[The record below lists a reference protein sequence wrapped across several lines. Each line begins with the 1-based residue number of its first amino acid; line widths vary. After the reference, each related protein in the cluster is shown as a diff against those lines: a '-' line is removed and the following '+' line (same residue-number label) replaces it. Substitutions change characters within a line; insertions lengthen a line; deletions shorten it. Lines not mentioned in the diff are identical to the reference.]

1 MICPSCH
8 TENRDGAKFCDEC
21 GAKLPRAAFEQIE
34 GAEPAQASDLTDS
47 EDIIEGIA
55 DCDTQDPA
63 LDGDGEEAQF
73 NAKTEKAAEDGVAS
87 DSASDSNESILTY
100 SDREDEEADVADDA
114 QTSDSASKDAED
126 KVSCQ
131 EEATQKDA
139 VDACNLDI
147 ATETD
152 VAEQQGPCEDDR
164 EACLDAEGRSI
175 NNGDSVDDVAHQRT
189 HVLDLPDI
197 RNLAFESEK
206 TQTLGP
212 KPASPAI
219 KSGWEPDLSGFDEFL
234 VYPGYVPPK
243 AAWHSGDTMQMPRIT
258 DADLSQQKD
267 FIAPD
272 PNKKKRDRKKKKA
285 EKAKACESQQQSI
298 GHVKEAEQPAAKP
311 EKEQPKHAETEAKPV
326 VSEKKPKD
334 DKKPESKSKRFHGS
348 KIAAIVALV
357 VVLAAGAA
365 AGVTYQMEMWGGKV
379 VPDVTGMTQADA
391 TYMLQN
397 KGFTVRSTTVPSD
410 STEGLVLLM
419 DPGAGARQEEGA
431 EVVIHVSISRTVP
444 KVVGSSQ
451 DSALKALSDNGFE
464 NVDVQL
470 ERSDEPE
477 GTVLSVSPEEGQ
489 KAKASTGITLKVAQA
504 YTVPD
509 VSGMSYNEAVQ
520 AIKDAGLSSTAV
532 YVYSET
538 ASEGAIMGVEPAAGS
553 KVPSDTVVVISLAKS
568 RASELTAAARSY
580 LASTTLTASDG
591 SSFTV
596 SSVDSVSY
604 QGNDTVAFT
613 ASGKASKSVTV
624 LGQTISVAGDSKQV
638 SGTVTFDSSN
648 NVASVSF
655 K

>member
-47 EDIIEGIA
+47 EDIIEDNA

-87 DSASDSNESILTY
+87 DSASDSNESILTC

-114 QTSDSASKDAED
+114 QTSDSASKDAVD
-126 KVSCQ
+126 KVSGQ

-164 EACLDAEGRSI
+164 EACLDAEGQSI

-311 EKEQPKHAETEAKPV
+311 EKEQPKHAEKETKPV
-326 VSEKKPKD
+326 VSETKSKD
-334 DKKPESKSKRFHGS
+334 DKKPESKCKRLPGS
-348 KIAAIVALV
+348 KIGAIVALV
-357 VVLAAGAA
+357 VVLAAGVAG
-365 AGVTYQMEMWGGKV
+365 GVTYQMELWGGKI

-397 KGFTVRSTTVPSD
+397 KGFAVRSTTVPSD

-431 EVVIHVSISRTVP
+431 EVVIHVSTSRTVP

-477 GTVLSVSPEEGQ
+477 GTVLSISPEEGE

-520 AIKDAGLSSTAV
+520 AIKEAGLSSTAV

-553 KVPSDTVVVISLAKS
+553 KVPSDTVVVVSLAKS

-580 LASTTLTASDG
+580 LSSTTLTASDG

-596 SSVDSVSY
+596 SSVDNVSY

-638 SGTVTFDSSN
+638 SGTVSFDSSN

>member
-34 GAEPAQASDLTDS
+34 GAEPAQALNMIDDEETTEDETVPDTHGADPEAAEAADGGRDGEDGDSEAIVRLDASTSDEDS
-47 EDIIEGIA
+47 EDA
-55 DCDTQDPA
+55 
-63 LDGDGEEAQF
+63 GDIVCSNEE
-73 NAKTEKAAEDGVAS
+73 TAAED
-87 DSASDSNESILTY
+87 
-100 SDREDEEADVADDA
+100 ADDA
-114 QTSDSASKDAED
+114 GSS
-126 KVSCQ
+126 
-131 EEATQKDA
+131 
-139 VDACNLDI
+139 DI
-147 ATETD
+147 AMQDDPQSRQDEIESYQE
-152 VAEQQGPCEDDR
+152 AEQDAADQLGGSQG
-164 EACLDAEGRSI
+164 DADE
-175 NNGDSVDDVAHQRT
+175 VAHQRT

-285 EKAKACESQQQSI
+285 EKAKAFESQQHNQEDP
-298 GHVKEAEQPAAKP
+298 KETQQPAAKL
-311 EKEQPKHAETEAKPV
+311 EKEHPKHAEKETKPV
-326 VSEKKPKD
+326 VSETKSKD
-334 DKKPESKSKRFHGS
+334 DKKPESKSKRLPGS

-357 VVLAAGAA
+357 VVLAAGVAG
-365 AGVTYQMEMWGGKV
+365 GVTYQMELWGGKI

-397 KGFTVRSTTVPSD
+397 KGFAVRSTTVPSD

-419 DPGAGARQEEGA
+419 DPGAGARQQEGA
-431 EVVIHVSISRTVP
+431 EVVIHVSTSRTVP

-470 ERSDEPE
+470 ERSDDPE
-477 GTVLSVSPEEGQ
+477 GTVLSVSPEEGE

-509 VSGMSYNEAVQ
+509 VSGMSYNQAVQ

-538 ASEGAIMGVEPAAGS
+538 ASEGAIMDVEPAAGS

-568 RASELTAAARSY
+568 RATELTAAARSY
-580 LASTTLTASDG
+580 LTSTTLTASDG

-613 ASGKASKSVTV
+613 ASGKASKSVSV
-624 LGQTISVAGDSKQV
+624 LGQTISVAGNSKQV
-638 SGTVTFDSSN
+638 SGTITFDSSN

>member
-34 GAEPAQASDLTDS
+34 GAEPAQALNIIDDEEPAEDEAVPDMHEADAENAEAADGGQDGEDVDSGAVVQLDDALASDDDTEDAGDTACSNEEAVGEDAIDADS
-47 EDIIEGIA
+47 SDIA
-55 DCDTQDPA
+55 MQDDTQPQQDVTESSQEVEEDA
-63 LDGDGEEAQF
+63 ANQSEGSHGDA
-73 NAKTEKAAEDGVAS
+73 
-87 DSASDSNESILTY
+87 
-100 SDREDEEADVADDA
+100 
-114 QTSDSASKDAED
+114 
-126 KVSCQ
+126 
-131 EEATQKDA
+131 
-139 VDACNLDI
+139 
-147 ATETD
+147 
-152 VAEQQGPCEDDR
+152 
-164 EACLDAEGRSI
+164 
-175 NNGDSVDDVAHQRT
+175 DDVAHQRT

-272 PNKKKRDRKKKKA
+272 PNKKKRDRKKKKT
-285 EKAKACESQQQSI
+285 EKTKACESQQHNQENS
-298 GHVKEAEQPAAKP
+298 KQTQPAAAQP
-311 EKEQPKHAETEAKPV
+311 EKEQPKHAEKETKPV
-326 VSEKKPKD
+326 VSETKSKD
-334 DKKPESKSKRFHGS
+334 DKKPESKSKRLPGS

-357 VVLAAGAA
+357 VVLAAGVAG
-365 AGVTYQMEMWGGKV
+365 GVTYQMELWGGKV

-419 DPGAGARQEEGA
+419 DPGAGARQQEGA
-431 EVVIHVSISRTVP
+431 EVVIHVSTSRTVP

-477 GTVLSVSPEEGQ
+477 GTVLSVSPEEGE
-489 KAKASTGITLKVAQA
+489 KAKASTSITLKVAQA

-509 VSGMSYNEAVQ
+509 VSGMSYNQAVQ

-580 LASTTLTASDG
+580 LTSTTLTASDG

-613 ASGKASKSVTV
+613 ASGKASKSVSV
-624 LGQTISVAGDSKQV
+624 LGQTISVAGNSKQV
-638 SGTVTFDSSN
+638 SGTITFDSSN

>member
-47 EDIIEGIA
+47 EDIIEDIA

-87 DSASDSNESILTY
+87 DSASDSNESILTC

-114 QTSDSASKDAED
+114 QTSDSASKDAVD
-126 KVSCQ
+126 KVSGQ

-285 EKAKACESQQQSI
+285 EKAKACESQQHNQEDS
-298 GHVKEAEQPAAKP
+298 KETQPPAATP
-311 EKEQPKHAETEAKPV
+311 EKEHPKHAEKETKPV
-326 VSEKKPKD
+326 VSETKSKD
-334 DKKPESKSKRFHGS
+334 DKKPESKCKRLPGS
-348 KIAAIVALV
+348 KIGAIVALV
-357 VVLAAGAA
+357 VVLAAGVAG
-365 AGVTYQMEMWGGKV
+365 GVTYQMELWGGKI

-397 KGFTVRSTTVPSD
+397 KGFAVRSTTVPSD

-553 KVPSDTVVVISLAKS
+553 KVPSDTVVVVSLAKS

-580 LASTTLTASDG
+580 LSSTTLTASDG

-596 SSVDSVSY
+596 SSVDNVSY

>member
-34 GAEPAQASDLTDS
+34 GAVPAQALSIIDNEEPT
-47 EDIIEGIA
+47 EDEAVPDMHEA
-55 DCDTQDPA
+55 DA
-63 LDGDGEEAQF
+63 ESAEAADGGQDGEDVDCGAVVQLDD
-73 NAKTEKAAEDGVAS
+73 ALAS
-87 DSASDSNESILTY
+87 D
-100 SDREDEEADVADDA
+100 EDADDA
-114 QTSDSASKDAED
+114 SDMACSNEETAAGDAD
-126 KVSCQ
+126 
-131 EEATQKDA
+131 DA
-139 VDACNLDI
+139 DSSDI
-147 ATETD
+147 AMQDDSQPQQD
-152 VAEQQGPCEDDR
+152 VAESSA
-164 EACLDAEGRSI
+164 EAEQDAANQFEGSH
-175 NNGDSVDDVAHQRT
+175 GDADDVAHQRT

-285 EKAKACESQQQSI
+285 EKAKAFESQQHNQEDP
-298 GHVKEAEQPAAKP
+298 KETQPPAAKL
-311 EKEQPKHAETEAKPV
+311 EKEHPKHAEKETKPV
-326 VSEKKPKD
+326 VSETKSKD
-334 DKKPESKSKRFHGS
+334 DKKPESKSKRLPGS

-357 VVLAAGAA
+357 VVLVAGVAG
-365 AGVTYQMEMWGGKV
+365 GVTYQMELWGGKI

-397 KGFTVRSTTVPSD
+397 KGFAVRSTTVPSD

-419 DPGAGARQEEGA
+419 DPGAGARQQEGA
-431 EVVIHVSISRTVP
+431 EVVIHVSTSRTVP

-451 DSALKALSDNGFE
+451 DGALKALSDNGFE

-477 GTVLSVSPEEGQ
+477 GTVLSISPEEGE

-553 KVPSDTVVVISLAKS
+553 KVPSDTVVVVSLAKS

-580 LASTTLTASDG
+580 LTSTTLTASDG

-613 ASGKASKSVTV
+613 ASGKASKSVSV
-624 LGQTISVAGDSKQV
+624 LGQTISVAGNSKQV
-638 SGTVTFDSSN
+638 SGTITFDSSN

>member
-34 GAEPAQASDLTDS
+34 GAEPAQALNIIDDEELT
-47 EDIIEGIA
+47 EDEAVPDMHEA
-55 DCDTQDPA
+55 DA
-63 LDGDGEEAQF
+63 ENAEAADGGQDGEDVDSGAVVQLDD
-73 NAKTEKAAEDGVAS
+73 ALAS
-87 DSASDSNESILTY
+87 D
-100 SDREDEEADVADDA
+100 EDADDA
-114 QTSDSASKDAED
+114 SDMACSNEETVGEDAI
-126 KVSCQ
+126 
-131 EEATQKDA
+131 DA
-139 VDACNLDI
+139 DSSDI
-147 ATETD
+147 AVQDDPQSRQD
-152 VAEQQGPCEDDR
+152 VAESSQ
-164 EACLDAEGRSI
+164 EAEQDAANQFDGSH
-175 NNGDSVDDVAHQRT
+175 GDADDVAHQRT

-285 EKAKACESQQQSI
+285 EKAKACESQQHNQEDS
-298 GHVKEAEQPAAKP
+298 KETQPPAAKP
-311 EKEQPKHAETEAKPV
+311 EKEHPKHAEKEAKPV
-326 VSEKKPKD
+326 VSETKSKD
-334 DKKPESKSKRFHGS
+334 DKKPESKSKRLPGS

-357 VVLAAGAA
+357 VVLAAGVAG
-365 AGVTYQMEMWGGKV
+365 GVTYQMELWGGKV

-419 DPGAGARQEEGA
+419 DPGAGARQQEGA
-431 EVVIHVSISRTVP
+431 EVVIHVSTSRTVP

-464 NVDVQL
+464 NVDVQF
-470 ERSDEPE
+470 ERSDESE
-477 GTVLSVSPEEGQ
+477 GTVLSVSPEEGE

-509 VSGMSYNEAVQ
+509 VSGMSYNEAVR

-553 KVPSDTVVVISLAKS
+553 KVPSDTVVVVSLAKS

-580 LASTTLTASDG
+580 LTSTTLTASDG

-613 ASGKASKSVTV
+613 ASGKASKSVSV
-624 LGQTISVAGDSKQV
+624 LGQTISVAGNSKQV
-638 SGTVTFDSSN
+638 SGTITFDSSN

>member
-34 GAEPAQASDLTDS
+34 GAVPAQALSIIDNEEPT
-47 EDIIEGIA
+47 EDEAVPDMHEA
-55 DCDTQDPA
+55 DA
-63 LDGDGEEAQF
+63 ENAEAADGGQDGEDVDCGAVVRLDD
-73 NAKTEKAAEDGVAS
+73 ALAS
-87 DSASDSNESILTY
+87 DE
-100 SDREDEEADVADDA
+100 
-114 QTSDSASKDAED
+114 DAED
-126 KVSCQ
+126 
-131 EEATQKDA
+131 AGDM
-139 VDACNLDI
+139 ACNNEETAAGDVDDIDSSDI
-147 ATETD
+147 AMQDGPQPQQD
-152 VAEQQGPCEDDR
+152 VAESSA
-164 EACLDAEGRSI
+164 EAEQDAANQFDGSHGDAE
-175 NNGDSVDDVAHQRT
+175 DVAHQRT

-197 RNLAFESEK
+197 RNSAFESEK

-285 EKAKACESQQQSI
+285 EKAKAFESQQHNQEDP
-298 GHVKEAEQPAAKP
+298 KETQPPAAKL
-311 EKEQPKHAETEAKPV
+311 EKEHPKHAEKETKPV
-326 VSEKKPKD
+326 VSETKSKD
-334 DKKPESKSKRFHGS
+334 DKKPESKSKRLPGS

-357 VVLAAGAA
+357 VVLAAGVAG
-365 AGVTYQMEMWGGKV
+365 GVTYQMELWGGKI

-397 KGFTVRSTTVPSD
+397 KGFAVRSTTVPSD

-419 DPGAGARQEEGA
+419 DPGAGARQQEGA
-431 EVVIHVSISRTVP
+431 EVVIHVSTSRTVP

-477 GTVLSVSPEEGQ
+477 GTVLSVSPEEGE
-489 KAKASTGITLKVAQA
+489 KAKAPTSITLKVAQA

-509 VSGMSYNEAVQ
+509 VSGMSYDQAVQ

-553 KVPSDTVVVISLAKS
+553 KVPSDTVVVVSLAKS

-580 LASTTLTASDG
+580 LTSTTLTASDG

-613 ASGKASKSVTV
+613 ASGKASKSVSV
-624 LGQTISVAGDSKQV
+624 LGQTISVAGNSKQV
-638 SGTVTFDSSN
+638 SGTITFDSSN
-648 NVASVSF
+648 NVASASF

>member
-21 GAKLPRAAFEQIE
+21 GAKLPRAAFDLLE
-34 GAEPAQASDLTDS
+34 GAEPAQALSIIDNEEPT
-47 EDIIEGIA
+47 EDEAVPDMHEA
-55 DCDTQDPA
+55 DA
-63 LDGDGEEAQF
+63 ENAEAADGGQDGEDVDCGAVVQLDD
-73 NAKTEKAAEDGVAS
+73 ALAS
-87 DSASDSNESILTY
+87 D
-100 SDREDEEADVADDA
+100 EDADDA
-114 QTSDSASKDAED
+114 SDMACSYEETAAGDAD
-126 KVSCQ
+126 
-131 EEATQKDA
+131 DA
-139 VDACNLDI
+139 DSSDI
-147 ATETD
+147 AMQDDSQPQQDVTESSQE
-152 VAEQQGPCEDDR
+152 VEEDAANQF
-164 EACLDAEGRSI
+164 EGSHGDA
-175 NNGDSVDDVAHQRT
+175 DDVAHQRT

-285 EKAKACESQQQSI
+285 EKAKAFESQQHNQEDP
-298 GHVKEAEQPAAKP
+298 KETQPPAAKL
-311 EKEQPKHAETEAKPV
+311 EKEHPEHAEKETKPV
-326 VSEKKPKD
+326 VSETKSKD
-334 DKKPESKSKRFHGS
+334 DKKPESKSKRLPGS

-357 VVLAAGAA
+357 VVLAAGVAG
-365 AGVTYQMEMWGGKV
+365 GVTYQMELWGGKI

-419 DPGAGARQEEGA
+419 DPGAGARQQEGA
-431 EVVIHVSISRTVP
+431 EVVIHVSTSRTVP

-477 GTVLSVSPEEGQ
+477 GTVLSVSPEEGE

-509 VSGMSYNEAVQ
+509 VSGMSYNQAVQ

-553 KVPSDTVVVISLAKS
+553 KVPSDTVVVVSLAKS

-580 LASTTLTASDG
+580 LTSTTLTASDG

-613 ASGKASKSVTV
+613 ASGKASKSVSV
-624 LGQTISVAGDSKQV
+624 LGQTISVAGNSKQV
-638 SGTVTFDSSN
+638 SGTITFDSSN

>member
-21 GAKLPRAAFEQIE
+21 GAKLPRTAFEQIE
-34 GAEPAQASDLTDS
+34 GAEPAQASDLTDN
-47 EDIIEGIA
+47 EDIIEDVA
-55 DCDTQDPA
+55 ACDTQDPGF
-63 LDGDGEEAQF
+63 DDDGEDAQL
-73 NAKTEKAAEDGVAS
+73 NAETEKAAEDGIAS
-87 DSASDSNESILTY
+87 NSHQAALECSDK
-100 SDREDEEADVADDA
+100 DDEKENVADDA
-114 QTSDSASKDAED
+114 QASDDVSKDAAD
-126 KVSCQ
+126 KASDE
-131 EEATQKDA
+131 EEATQEDA
-139 VDACNLDI
+139 IDACNLDI

-152 VAEQQGPCEDDR
+152 VAEQQGPNEDNR
-164 EACLDAEGRSI
+164 EACQDAEGRSAD
-175 NNGDSVDDVAHQRT
+175 NGGSTDDVAHQRT

-285 EKAKACESQQQSI
+285 EKAKAAEAKQQSA
-298 GHVKEAEQPAAKP
+298 GLPKEAEPSAAKS
-311 EKEQPKHAETEAKPV
+311 EKEQPKHAEKDAKPV
-326 VSEKKPKD
+326 VSEAKPKD
-334 DKKPESKSKRFHGS
+334 DKKPESKGKRLPGS
-348 KIAAIVALV
+348 KIAAIVALA
-357 VVLAAGAA
+357 VVLAAVIA
-365 AGVTYQMEMWGGKV
+365 AGVTYQMELWGGKII
-379 VPDVTGMTQADA
+379 PDVTGMTQADA
-391 TYMLQN
+391 TYMLQS

-419 DPGAGARQEEGA
+419 DPGVGARQEEGA
-431 EVVIHVSISRTVP
+431 EVVIHVSTSRTVP

-477 GTVLSVSPEEGQ
+477 GTVLSISPEEGE
-489 KAKASTGITLKVAQA
+489 KAKASTSITLKVAQA

-580 LASTTLTASDG
+580 LSSTTLTASDG

>member
-47 EDIIEGIA
+47 EDIIEDIA

-114 QTSDSASKDAED
+114 QTSDSASKDAVD
-126 KVSCQ
+126 KVSGQ

>member
-21 GAKLPRAAFEQIE
+21 GVKLPRAAFEQIE
-34 GAEPAQASDLTDS
+34 GAEPTQASNLTDS
-47 EDIIEGIA
+47 EDIIEDIA

-63 LDGDGEEAQF
+63 LDGDGEEAQQHEETDDSDGIDES
-73 NAKTEKAAEDGVAS
+73 ADICSPDEAIADDDVTDSATQEDEDAQQSASEGGKASDQDGVDSTEKDQAAE
-87 DSASDSNESILTY
+87 
-100 SDREDEEADVADDA
+100 
-114 QTSDSASKDAED
+114 
-126 KVSCQ
+126 
-131 EEATQKDA
+131 
-139 VDACNLDI
+139 
-147 ATETD
+147 
-152 VAEQQGPCEDDR
+152 
-164 EACLDAEGRSI
+164 
-175 NNGDSVDDVAHQRT
+175 DDVAHQRT

-258 DADLSQQKD
+258 DADLSHQKD

-391 TYMLQN
+391 TYLLQN

-410 STEGLVLLM
+410 SAEGLVLLM

>member
-34 GAEPAQASDLTDS
+34 GAVPAQALSIIDNEEPT
-47 EDIIEGIA
+47 EDEAVPDMHEA
-55 DCDTQDPA
+55 DA
-63 LDGDGEEAQF
+63 ESAEAADGGQDGEDVDCGAVVQLDD
-73 NAKTEKAAEDGVAS
+73 ALAS
-87 DSASDSNESILTY
+87 D
-100 SDREDEEADVADDA
+100 EDADDA
-114 QTSDSASKDAED
+114 SDMACSNEETAAGDAD
-126 KVSCQ
+126 
-131 EEATQKDA
+131 DA
-139 VDACNLDI
+139 DSSDI
-147 ATETD
+147 AMQDDSQPQQD
-152 VAEQQGPCEDDR
+152 VAESSA
-164 EACLDAEGRSI
+164 EAEQDAANQFERSH
-175 NNGDSVDDVAHQRT
+175 GDADDVAHQRT

-285 EKAKACESQQQSI
+285 EKAKAFESQQHNQEDP
-298 GHVKEAEQPAAKP
+298 KETQPPAAKL
-311 EKEQPKHAETEAKPV
+311 EKEHPKHAEKETKPV
-326 VSEKKPKD
+326 VSETKSKD
-334 DKKPESKSKRFHGS
+334 DKKPESKSKRLPGS

-357 VVLAAGAA
+357 VVLVAGVAG
-365 AGVTYQMEMWGGKV
+365 GVTYQMELWGGKI

-397 KGFTVRSTTVPSD
+397 KGFAVRSTTVPSD

-419 DPGAGARQEEGA
+419 DPGAGARQQEGA
-431 EVVIHVSISRTVP
+431 EVVIHVSTSRTVP

-477 GTVLSVSPEEGQ
+477 GTVLSVSPEEGE
-489 KAKASTGITLKVAQA
+489 KAKASTSITLKVAQA

-509 VSGMSYNEAVQ
+509 VSGMSYNQAVQ

-553 KVPSDTVVVISLAKS
+553 KVPSDTVVVVSLAKS

-580 LASTTLTASDG
+580 LTSTTLTASDG

-613 ASGKASKSVTV
+613 ASGKASKSVSV
-624 LGQTISVAGDSKQV
+624 LGQTISVAGNSKQV
-638 SGTVTFDSSN
+638 SGTITFDSSN

>member
-34 GAEPAQASDLTDS
+34 GAEPAQALSIIGDEEPAEDEAVPDVRGAHLESAEAADGGQDGEDVDS
-47 EDIIEGIA
+47 EPVVQVDDA
-55 DCDTQDPA
+55 
-63 LDGDGEEAQF
+63 
-73 NAKTEKAAEDGVAS
+73 
-87 DSASDSNESILTY
+87 SASD
-100 SDREDEEADVADDA
+100 D
-114 QTSDSASKDAED
+114 DAED
-126 KVSCQ
+126 AGDTACSN
-131 EEATQKDA
+131 EEAVGEDA
-139 VDACNLDI
+139 IDADSSDI
-147 ATETD
+147 AMQDDPQSRQD
-152 VAEQQGPCEDDR
+152 VAESTQ
-164 EACLDAEGRSI
+164 EAEQDAANELGESH
-175 NNGDSVDDVAHQRT
+175 GDADDVAHQRT

-212 KPASPAI
+212 KPASPAF

-243 AAWHSGDTMQMPRIT
+243 AAWHAGDTMQMPRIT

-285 EKAKACESQQQSI
+285 EKAKAAEAQQQSSEL
-298 GHVKEAEQPAAKP
+298 KEVAEKPAASPK
-311 EKEQPKHAETEAKPV
+311 EEQPKHADKDVKPVAGEAKQQDKKKTEAKA
-326 VSEKKPKD
+326 
-334 DKKPESKSKRFHGS
+334 KRLPGS

-357 VVLAAGAA
+357 VLLTAGTA
-365 AGVTYQMEMWGGKV
+365 AGVTYQMELWGGKV

-431 EVVIHVSISRTVP
+431 EVVIHVSTSRTVP
-444 KVVGSSQ
+444 KVVGTSQ

-464 NVDVQL
+464 NIDVQM
-470 ERSDEPE
+470 ERSDEAE
-477 GTVLSVSPEEGQ
+477 GTVLSVSPEEGE
-489 KAKASTGITLKVAQA
+489 KAKASTAITLTVAQA

-532 YVYSET
+532 HVYSET

-553 KVPSDTVVVISLAKS
+553 KVPSDTVVVVSLAKS

-580 LASTTLTASDG
+580 LSSTTLTASDG

-596 SSVDSVSY
+596 SSVDNVSY

>member
-34 GAEPAQASDLTDS
+34 GAEPAQALNIIDNEEPTEDEVVPDMHEADAESAEAADGGQDGEDVDSGAVVQLDDAPTSGEDS
-47 EDIIEGIA
+47 EGAGDIACNNEETA
-55 DCDTQDPA
+55 A
-63 LDGDGEEAQF
+63 GD
-73 NAKTEKAAEDGVAS
+73 
-87 DSASDSNESILTY
+87 
-100 SDREDEEADVADDA
+100 ADDA
-114 QTSDSASKDAED
+114 DSS
-126 KVSCQ
+126 
-131 EEATQKDA
+131 
-139 VDACNLDI
+139 DI
-147 ATETD
+147 AMQDDSQPQQDVTESSQE
-152 VAEQQGPCEDDR
+152 VEEDAANQF
-164 EACLDAEGRSI
+164 EGSHGDA
-175 NNGDSVDDVAHQRT
+175 DDVAHQRT

-285 EKAKACESQQQSI
+285 EKAKAFESQQHNQEDP
-298 GHVKEAEQPAAKP
+298 KETQQPAAKL
-311 EKEQPKHAETEAKPV
+311 EKEHPKHAEKETKPV
-326 VSEKKPKD
+326 VSETKSKD
-334 DKKPESKSKRFHGS
+334 DKKPESKSKRLPGS

-357 VVLAAGAA
+357 VVLAAGVAG
-365 AGVTYQMEMWGGKV
+365 GVTYQMELWGGKI

-397 KGFTVRSTTVPSD
+397 KGFAVRSTTVPSD

-419 DPGAGARQEEGA
+419 DPGAGARQQEGA
-431 EVVIHVSISRTVP
+431 EVVIHVSTSRTVP

-477 GTVLSVSPEEGQ
+477 GTVLSVSPEEGE
-489 KAKASTGITLKVAQA
+489 KAKASTSITLKVAQA

-509 VSGMSYNEAVQ
+509 VSGMSYNQAVQ

-553 KVPSDTVVVISLAKS
+553 KVPSDTVVVVSLAKS

-580 LASTTLTASDG
+580 LTSTTLTASDG

-613 ASGKASKSVTV
+613 ASGKASKSVSV
-624 LGQTISVAGDSKQV
+624 LGQTISVAGNSKQV
-638 SGTVTFDSSN
+638 SGTISFDSSS

>member
-34 GAEPAQASDLTDS
+34 GAVPAQALSIIDNEEPT
-47 EDIIEGIA
+47 EDEAVPDMHEA
-55 DCDTQDPA
+55 DA
-63 LDGDGEEAQF
+63 ENAEAADGGQDGEDVDCGAVVQLDD
-73 NAKTEKAAEDGVAS
+73 ALAS
-87 DSASDSNESILTY
+87 D
-100 SDREDEEADVADDA
+100 EDADDA
-114 QTSDSASKDAED
+114 SDMACSNEETAAGDAD
-126 KVSCQ
+126 
-131 EEATQKDA
+131 DA
-139 VDACNLDI
+139 DSSDI
-147 ATETD
+147 AMQDDSQPQQDVTESSQE
-152 VAEQQGPCEDDR
+152 VEEDAANQF
-164 EACLDAEGRSI
+164 EGSHGDA
-175 NNGDSVDDVAHQRT
+175 DDVAHQRT

-285 EKAKACESQQQSI
+285 EKVKAFESQQHNQEDP
-298 GHVKEAEQPAAKP
+298 KETQPPAAKL
-311 EKEQPKHAETEAKPV
+311 EKEHPKHAEKETKPV
-326 VSEKKPKD
+326 VSETKSKD
-334 DKKPESKSKRFHGS
+334 DKKPESKSKRLPGS

-357 VVLAAGAA
+357 VVLAAGVAG
-365 AGVTYQMEMWGGKV
+365 GVTYQMELWGGKI

-397 KGFTVRSTTVPSD
+397 KGFAVRSTTVPSD

-419 DPGAGARQEEGA
+419 DPGAGARQQEGA
-431 EVVIHVSISRTVP
+431 EVVIHVSTSRTVP

-464 NVDVQL
+464 NVDVQF

-477 GTVLSVSPEEGQ
+477 GTVLSVSPEEGE

-509 VSGMSYNEAVQ
+509 VSGMSYNQAVQ
-520 AIKDAGLSSTAV
+520 VIKDAGLSSTAV

-580 LASTTLTASDG
+580 LTSTTLTASDG

-613 ASGKASKSVTV
+613 ASGKASKSVSV
-624 LGQTISVAGDSKQV
+624 LGQTISVAGNSKQV
-638 SGTVTFDSSN
+638 SGTITFDSSN

>member
-21 GAKLPRAAFEQIE
+21 GAKLPRAAFDLLE
-34 GAEPAQASDLTDS
+34 GAEPAQALSIIDNEEPT
-47 EDIIEGIA
+47 EDEAVPDMHEA
-55 DCDTQDPA
+55 DA
-63 LDGDGEEAQF
+63 ENAEAVDGGQDGEDVDSGAVVQLDD
-73 NAKTEKAAEDGVAS
+73 ALAS
-87 DSASDSNESILTY
+87 D
-100 SDREDEEADVADDA
+100 EDADDA
-114 QTSDSASKDAED
+114 SDMACSN
-126 KVSCQ
+126 
-131 EEATQKDA
+131 EEAAAGDA
-139 VDACNLDI
+139 DDADSSDI
-147 ATETD
+147 AMQDDSQPQQDVTESSQE
-152 VAEQQGPCEDDR
+152 VEEDAANQF
-164 EACLDAEGRSI
+164 EGSHGDA
-175 NNGDSVDDVAHQRT
+175 DDVAHQRT

-285 EKAKACESQQQSI
+285 EKAKAFESQQHNQENS
-298 GHVKEAEQPAAKP
+298 KRTQPAAAQP
-311 EKEQPKHAETEAKPV
+311 EKEQPKHAEKESTPV
-326 VSEKKPKD
+326 APDMKPKD
-334 DKKPESKSKRFHGS
+334 EKKPESKSKRLPGS

-357 VVLAAGAA
+357 VVLAAGVAG
-365 AGVTYQMEMWGGKV
+365 GVTYQMELWGGKI

-397 KGFTVRSTTVPSD
+397 KGFAVRSTTVPSD

-419 DPGAGARQEEGA
+419 DPGSGARQQEGA
-431 EVVIHVSISRTVP
+431 EVVIHVSTSRTVP

-477 GTVLSVSPEEGQ
+477 GTVLSVSPEEGE

-509 VSGMSYNEAVQ
+509 VSAMSYNQAVQ

-580 LASTTLTASDG
+580 LTSTTLTASDG

-613 ASGKASKSVTV
+613 ASGKASKSVSV
-624 LGQTISVAGDSKQV
+624 LGQTISVAGNSKQV
-638 SGTVTFDSSN
+638 SGTITFDSSN

>member
-34 GAEPAQASDLTDS
+34 GAVPAQALSIIDNEEPT
-47 EDIIEGIA
+47 EDEAVPDMHEA
-55 DCDTQDPA
+55 DA
-63 LDGDGEEAQF
+63 ENAEAADGGQDGEDVDCGAVVQLDD
-73 NAKTEKAAEDGVAS
+73 ALAS
-87 DSASDSNESILTY
+87 DE
-100 SDREDEEADVADDA
+100 
-114 QTSDSASKDAED
+114 DAED
-126 KVSCQ
+126 
-131 EEATQKDA
+131 AGDM
-139 VDACNLDI
+139 ACNNEETAAGDVDDIDSSDI
-147 ATETD
+147 AMQDGPQPQQD
-152 VAEQQGPCEDDR
+152 VAESSA
-164 EACLDAEGRSI
+164 EAEQDAANQFDGSHGDAE
-175 NNGDSVDDVAHQRT
+175 DVAHQRT

-285 EKAKACESQQQSI
+285 EKAKAFESQQHNQEDP
-298 GHVKEAEQPAAKP
+298 KETQPPAAKL
-311 EKEQPKHAETEAKPV
+311 EKEHPKHAEKETKPV
-326 VSEKKPKD
+326 VSETKSKD
-334 DKKPESKSKRFHGS
+334 DKKPESKSKRLPGS

-357 VVLAAGAA
+357 VVLAAGVAG
-365 AGVTYQMEMWGGKV
+365 GVTYQMELWGGKI

-397 KGFTVRSTTVPSD
+397 KGFAVRSTTVPSD

-419 DPGAGARQEEGA
+419 DPGAGARQQEGA
-431 EVVIHVSISRTVP
+431 EVVIHVSTSRTVP

-464 NVDVQL
+464 NVDLQL

-477 GTVLSVSPEEGQ
+477 GTVLSVSPEEGE
-489 KAKASTGITLKVAQA
+489 KAKAPTSITLKVAQA

-509 VSGMSYNEAVQ
+509 VSGMSYDQAVQ

-553 KVPSDTVVVISLAKS
+553 KVPSDTVVVVSLAKS

-580 LASTTLTASDG
+580 LTSTTLTASDG

-613 ASGKASKSVTV
+613 ASGKASKSVSV
-624 LGQTISVAGDSKQV
+624 LGQTISVAGNSKQV
-638 SGTVTFDSSN
+638 SGTITFDSSN
-648 NVASVSF
+648 NVASASF

>member
-34 GAEPAQASDLTDS
+34 GAEPAQALNIIDNEEPTEDEAVPDMHEAEAESAEAAAGGQDGEDVDS
-47 EDIIEGIA
+47 EA
-55 DCDTQDPA
+55 V
-63 LDGDGEEAQF
+63 AQ
-73 NAKTEKAAEDGVAS
+73 
-87 DSASDSNESILTY
+87 L
-100 SDREDEEADVADDA
+100 DDA
-114 QTSDSASKDAED
+114 PTSSEDAED
-126 KVSCQ
+126 AGDIACSN
-131 EEATQKDA
+131 EETAA
-139 VDACNLDI
+139 VDADDTDDTDGSDI
-147 ATETD
+147 AMQDDPQPQQD
-152 VAEQQGPCEDDR
+152 VAESSQ
-164 EACLDAEGRSI
+164 EAEQDAANQLDGSH
-175 NNGDSVDDVAHQRT
+175 GDADDVAHQRT

-212 KPASPAI
+212 KPASAAI

-234 VYPGYVPPK
+234 VYPGYMPPK

-285 EKAKACESQQQSI
+285 EKAKACESQQHNQETP
-298 GHVKEAEQPAAKP
+298 KQTQPAVAQP
-311 EKEQPKHAETEAKPV
+311 EKEQPKHAEKEATPV
-326 VSEKKPKD
+326 APDMKPKD
-334 DKKPESKSKRFHGS
+334 DKKPESKGKRIPGS
-348 KIAAIVALV
+348 RIAAIVALA
-357 VVLAAGAA
+357 VLIAAGVA
-365 AGVTYQMEMWGGKV
+365 AGVTYQMELWGGKV

-419 DPGAGARQEEGA
+419 DPGAGARQQEGA
-431 EVVIHVSISRTVP
+431 EVVIHVSTSRTVP

-477 GTVLSVSPEEGQ
+477 GTVLSISPEEGK

-509 VSGMSYNEAVQ
+509 VSGMSYNQAVQ

-580 LASTTLTASDG
+580 LTSTTLTASDG

>member
-34 GAEPAQASDLTDS
+34 GAEPAQALNIIDDEELT
-47 EDIIEGIA
+47 EDEAVPDMHEA
-55 DCDTQDPA
+55 DA
-63 LDGDGEEAQF
+63 ENAEAADGGQDGEDVDSGAVVQLDD
-73 NAKTEKAAEDGVAS
+73 ALAS
-87 DSASDSNESILTY
+87 D
-100 SDREDEEADVADDA
+100 EDADDA
-114 QTSDSASKDAED
+114 SDMACSNEETVGEDAI
-126 KVSCQ
+126 
-131 EEATQKDA
+131 DA
-139 VDACNLDI
+139 DSSDI
-147 ATETD
+147 AVQDDPQSRQD
-152 VAEQQGPCEDDR
+152 VAESSQ
-164 EACLDAEGRSI
+164 EAEQDAANQFDGSH
-175 NNGDSVDDVAHQRT
+175 GDADDVAHQRT

-285 EKAKACESQQQSI
+285 EKAKACESQQHNQEDS
-298 GHVKEAEQPAAKP
+298 KETQPPAAKP
-311 EKEQPKHAETEAKPV
+311 EKEHPKHAEKEAKPV
-326 VSEKKPKD
+326 VSETKSKD
-334 DKKPESKSKRFHGS
+334 DKKPESKSKRLPGS

-357 VVLAAGAA
+357 VVLAAGVAG
-365 AGVTYQMEMWGGKV
+365 GVTYQMELWGGKV

-419 DPGAGARQEEGA
+419 DPGAGARQQEGA
-431 EVVIHVSISRTVP
+431 EVVIHVSTSRTVP

-477 GTVLSVSPEEGQ
+477 GTVLSISPEEGE

-509 VSGMSYNEAVQ
+509 VSGMSYNQAVQ

-580 LASTTLTASDG
+580 LTSTTLTASDG

-613 ASGKASKSVTV
+613 ASGKASKSVSV
-624 LGQTISVAGDSKQV
+624 LGQTISVAGNSKQV
-638 SGTVTFDSSN
+638 SGTITFDSSN

>member
-21 GAKLPRAAFEQIE
+21 GAKLPRTAFEQIE
-34 GAEPAQASDLTDS
+34 GAEPAQALNIIDNEEPT
-47 EDIIEGIA
+47 EDEVVPDMHEANAENAEAA
-55 DCDTQDPA
+55 DGGQ
-63 LDGDGEEAQF
+63 DGEDVDCGAVVQLDD
-73 NAKTEKAAEDGVAS
+73 ALAS
-87 DSASDSNESILTY
+87 D
-100 SDREDEEADVADDA
+100 EDADDA
-114 QTSDSASKDAED
+114 SDMACSNEETAAGDAD
-126 KVSCQ
+126 
-131 EEATQKDA
+131 DA
-139 VDACNLDI
+139 DSSDI
-147 ATETD
+147 AMQDGPQPQQD
-152 VAEQQGPCEDDR
+152 VAESSA
-164 EACLDAEGRSI
+164 EAEQDAANQFDGSHGDAE
-175 NNGDSVDDVAHQRT
+175 DVAHQRT

-272 PNKKKRDRKKKKA
+272 SNKKKRDRKKKKA
-285 EKAKACESQQQSI
+285 EKAKAFESQQHNQEDP
-298 GHVKEAEQPAAKP
+298 KETQPLAAKL
-311 EKEQPKHAETEAKPV
+311 EKEHPKHAEKETKPV
-326 VSEKKPKD
+326 VSETKSKD
-334 DKKPESKSKRFHGS
+334 DKKPESKSKRLPGS

-357 VVLAAGAA
+357 VVLAAGVAG
-365 AGVTYQMEMWGGKV
+365 GVTYQMELWGGKI

-397 KGFTVRSTTVPSD
+397 KGFAVRSTTVPSD

-419 DPGAGARQEEGA
+419 DPGAGARQQEGA
-431 EVVIHVSISRTVP
+431 EVVIHVSTSRTVP

-477 GTVLSVSPEEGQ
+477 GTVLSVSPEEGE
-489 KAKASTGITLKVAQA
+489 KAKASTSITLKVAQA

-509 VSGMSYNEAVQ
+509 VSGMSYNQAVQ

-553 KVPSDTVVVISLAKS
+553 KVPSDTVVVVSLAKS

-580 LASTTLTASDG
+580 LTSTTLTASDG

-613 ASGKASKSVTV
+613 ASGKASKSVSV
-624 LGQTISVAGDSKQV
+624 LGQTISVAGNSKQV
-638 SGTVTFDSSN
+638 SGTITFDSSN

>member
-21 GAKLPRAAFEQIE
+21 GAKLPRAAFDLLE
-34 GAEPAQASDLTDS
+34 GAEPAQALSIIDNEEPT
-47 EDIIEGIA
+47 EDEAVPYMHEA
-55 DCDTQDPA
+55 DA
-63 LDGDGEEAQF
+63 ENAEAADGGQDGEDVDCGAVVQLDD
-73 NAKTEKAAEDGVAS
+73 ALAS
-87 DSASDSNESILTY
+87 D
-100 SDREDEEADVADDA
+100 EDADDA
-114 QTSDSASKDAED
+114 SDMACSNEETAAGDAD
-126 KVSCQ
+126 
-131 EEATQKDA
+131 DA
-139 VDACNLDI
+139 DSSDI
-147 ATETD
+147 AMQDDSQPQQDVTESSQE
-152 VAEQQGPCEDDR
+152 VEEDAANQF
-164 EACLDAEGRSI
+164 EGSHGDA
-175 NNGDSVDDVAHQRT
+175 DDVAHQRT

-285 EKAKACESQQQSI
+285 EKAKAFESQQHNQEDP
-298 GHVKEAEQPAAKP
+298 KETQPPAAKL
-311 EKEQPKHAETEAKPV
+311 EKEHPKHAEKETKPV
-326 VSEKKPKD
+326 VSETKSKD
-334 DKKPESKSKRFHGS
+334 DKKPESKSKRLPGS

-357 VVLAAGAA
+357 VVLAAGVAG
-365 AGVTYQMEMWGGKV
+365 GVTYQMELWGGKI

-397 KGFTVRSTTVPSD
+397 KGFAVRSTTVPSD

-419 DPGAGARQEEGA
+419 DPGAGARQQEGA
-431 EVVIHVSISRTVP
+431 EVVIHVSTSRTVP

-477 GTVLSVSPEEGQ
+477 GTVLSVSPEEGE
-489 KAKASTGITLKVAQA
+489 KAKASTSITLKVAQA

-509 VSGMSYNEAVQ
+509 VSGMSYNQAVQ

-538 ASEGAIMGVEPAAGS
+538 TSEGAIMGFEPAAGS
-553 KVPSDTVVVISLAKS
+553 KVPSDTVVVVSLAKS

-580 LASTTLTASDG
+580 LTSTTLTASDG

-613 ASGKASKSVTV
+613 ASGKASKSVSV
-624 LGQTISVAGDSKQV
+624 LGQTISVAGNSKQV
-638 SGTVTFDSSN
+638 SGTITFDSSN

>member
-34 GAEPAQASDLTDS
+34 GAEPAQALNIIDNEEPTEDEAVPDTHEADAESAEAADDCQDGEGIDS
-47 EDIIEGIA
+47 EAVVQLDDAPTLGEDSEGAGDIA
-55 DCDTQDPA
+55 CNN
-63 LDGDGEEAQF
+63 EEA
-73 NAKTEKAAEDGVAS
+73 AAGD
-87 DSASDSNESILTY
+87 
-100 SDREDEEADVADDA
+100 ADDA
-114 QTSDSASKDAED
+114 DDADSS
-126 KVSCQ
+126 
-131 EEATQKDA
+131 
-139 VDACNLDI
+139 DI
-147 ATETD
+147 AMQDDSQPQQDVTESSQE
-152 VAEQQGPCEDDR
+152 VEEDAANQF
-164 EACLDAEGRSI
+164 EGSHGDA
-175 NNGDSVDDVAHQRT
+175 DDVAHQRT

-285 EKAKACESQQQSI
+285 EKAKAFESQQHNQEDP
-298 GHVKEAEQPAAKP
+298 KETQPPAAKL
-311 EKEQPKHAETEAKPV
+311 EKEHPKHAEKETKPV
-326 VSEKKPKD
+326 VSETKSKD
-334 DKKPESKSKRFHGS
+334 DKKPESKSKRLPGS

-357 VVLAAGAA
+357 VVLAAGVAG
-365 AGVTYQMEMWGGKV
+365 GVTYQMELWGGKI

-397 KGFTVRSTTVPSD
+397 KGFAVRSTTVPSD

-419 DPGAGARQEEGA
+419 DPGAGTRQQEGA
-431 EVVIHVSISRTVP
+431 EVVIHVSTSRTVP

-477 GTVLSVSPEEGQ
+477 GTVLSVSPEEGE
-489 KAKASTGITLKVAQA
+489 KAKASTSITLKVAQA

-509 VSGMSYNEAVQ
+509 VSGMSYDQAVQ

-553 KVPSDTVVVISLAKS
+553 KVPSDTVVVVSLAKS

-580 LASTTLTASDG
+580 LTSTTLTASDG

-613 ASGKASKSVTV
+613 ASGKASKSVSV
-624 LGQTISVAGDSKQV
+624 LGQTISVAGNSKQV
-638 SGTVTFDSSN
+638 SGTITFDSSN